1 MRNAKWIF
9 NVPDGDE
16 EDDGEGQ
23 PEKPTK
29 PGGGG
34 N

>member
-1 MRNAKWIF
+1 MKKYRDIVF
-9 NVPDGDE
+9 N
-16 EDDGEGQ
+16 DDDDGQ

-29 PGGGG
+29 PGGG